1 MSTATS
7 TPKQPSLQSPR
18 HIPNNNPVEV
28 SPRSSPGHACTQ
40 TLEGRTGDAPHPLWI
55 PLLVSSSLSSAPN
68 LLQFSDLVVHT
79 QGNATEEARAA
90 ATAALGNTVDGEFNA
105 GDAASTVGAGAE
117 KKTETTEA
125 LDLAAA
131 ITFNLVN
138 SAVEISESNR
148 KKRPVVVVA
157 AAAAGATAGA
167 AVVADVALEVGGAR
181 EAEGEGS
188 EGAEKEV
195 EQSESERLPKDQEAR
210 EEVHSE
216 VQMQPEPAEAA
227 PGVSA
232 AAPPPPVDELKE
244 TKIDVK
250 EEDVAEKDEAEEEE
264 KKIAASVSARFSTHS
279 SAGRASASSSAAVA
293 ALGASKTA
301 SVAVQAIFRAF
312 GDCLHEA
319 VRIFLGC
326 LEYIWVAVCDC
337 NTSPEEKKS
346 VALKMRYEARKAAEG
361 VEEVAEEV
369 KENT

>member
-1 MSTATS
+1 
-7 TPKQPSLQSPR
+7 
-18 HIPNNNPVEV
+18 
-28 SPRSSPGHACTQ
+28 
-40 TLEGRTGDAPHPLWI
+40 
-55 PLLVSSSLSSAPN
+55 VSSSLSSAPN
-68 LLQFSDLVVHT
+68 LLQLSDLVVHT
-79 QGNATEEARAA
+79 QSNATVEARAA

-131 ITFNLVN
+131 ITCNLVN

-167 AVVADVALEVGGAR
+167 AVVAGVALGVGGAR
-181 EAEGEGS
+181 EAEGDGS

-195 EQSESERLPKDQEAR
+195 EQSEGERQPKDQEAR

-264 KKIAASVSARFSTHS
+264 KKTCCQRFGSFLY
-279 SAGRASASSSAAVA
+279 AFFCWPCICVFFCCCCCFGCFQNCIRC
-293 ALGASKTA
+293 
-301 SVAVQAIFRAF
+301 VQAIFRAF